1 MGEGKKVFSPGHM
14 NFEMLFRH
22 LHRDAE
28 KASEYKNSG
37 LCMSFSLLAL
47 MGLYVPAILNN
58 INFF

>member
-47 MGLYVPAILNN
+47 MGLYVPAILN
-58 INFF
+58 